1 MIYKKIH
8 LIYQQTAATQIY
20 NIMETDII
28 INNLKEMLLDRGEN
42 IDEFEE
48 HEVDVDREEFYNDK
62 NVIEFNTSYTT
73 IIFALTK
80 KLRKNM
86 LEELKEFA
94 AEDISNFV
102 SRYNNKMNII
112 IVFNN
117 DTISTPISQQLGR
130 YDKMLQK
137 KGGGLQYF
145 HIKNLLFN
153 PTRHVLVPKHTK
165 LTNEEATEM
174 MDKYLIKGKIQM
186 PYIMH
191 TDPIAK
197 WLGLKQG
204 DVIKIERYNENSG
217 LSYYYRVCV

>member
-1 MIYKKIH
+1 
-8 LIYQQTAATQIY
+8 
-20 NIMETDII
+20 METDII
-28 INNLKEMLLDRGEN
+28 INNLKEMLMDRGDN

-48 HEVDVDREEFYNDK
+48 HEVDIDREEFYNDK
-62 NVIEFNTSYTT
+62 NVIEFNTSHTT

-80 KLRKNM
+80 KLRKNI
-86 LEELKEFA
+86 LEELKLYGS
-94 AEDISNFV
+94 EDMTNFV
-102 SRYNNKMNII
+102 SRYNNKINVI

-117 DTISTPISQQLGR
+117 DTISTPIALQLSR

-137 KGGGLQYF
+137 KGGGLQSF
-145 HIKNLLFN
+145 HVKNLLFN

-165 LTNEEATEM
+165 LTNDEVTEM
-174 MDKYLIKGKIQM
+174 MEKYLIKGKIHM

-191 TDPIAK
+191 GDPIAK

-204 DVIKIERYNENSG
+204 DIVKIERYNENSG